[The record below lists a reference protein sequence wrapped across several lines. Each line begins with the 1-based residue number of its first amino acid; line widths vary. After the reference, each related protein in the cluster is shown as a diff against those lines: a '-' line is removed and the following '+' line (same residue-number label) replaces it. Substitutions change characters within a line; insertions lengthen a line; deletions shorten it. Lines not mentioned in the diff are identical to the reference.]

1 MTQPPKHAR
10 IAARKHSLIPLPKH
24 VRIAALAATLAVMPL
39 HARLVVPDFRLAAT
53 EQLVN
58 VMQKLI
64 LTQQTKHVRLVSR
77 PAMSVQMAI
86 PAQFAKREHSTTLL
100 PKHAKLVV

>member
-1 MTQPPKHAR
+1 
-10 IAARKHSLIPLPKH
+10 
-24 VRIAALAATLAVMPL
+24 MPL
-39 HARLVVPDFRLAAT
+39 HARLVVPDFRLAVT

-64 LTQQTKHVRLVSR
+64 LTQQPRHARLVSLT
-77 PAMSVQMAI
+77 AMSVQMAI
-86 PAQFAKREHSTTLL
+86 PAKLAEREHSTTLL